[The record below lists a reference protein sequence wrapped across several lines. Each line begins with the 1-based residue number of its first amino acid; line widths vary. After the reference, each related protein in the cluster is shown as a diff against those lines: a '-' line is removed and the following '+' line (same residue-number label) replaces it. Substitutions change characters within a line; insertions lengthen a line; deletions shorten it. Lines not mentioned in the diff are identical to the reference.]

1 MIHIETNLS
10 TIAVLAVE
18 KQSENEA
25 FGSFLQSVAHP
36 EQIDTLVYSLN
47 NTISSKVD
55 CTTCGNCC
63 KTLMI
68 NVTEEEA
75 DNLATHLQQTRAQFD
90 STCLEKGGSM
100 MVINTMPCHFLSNQK
115 CTVYDYRFA
124 GCREFPALH
133 LPNFTKRI
141 FTTFMHY
148 NRCPIIY
155 NVVEQLKIEIGFIET
170 VITEAYY

>member
-1 MIHIETNLS
+1 
-10 TIAVLAVE
+10 
-18 KQSENEA
+18 
-25 FGSFLQSVAHP
+25 
-36 EQIDTLVYSLN
+36 
-47 NTISSKVD
+47 
-55 CTTCGNCC
+55 
-63 KTLMI
+63 MI
-68 NVTEEEA
+68 NVTDEEA
-75 DNLATHLQQTRAQFD
+75 DNLAAHLQQTRTQFD
-90 STCLEKGGSM
+90 DTCLEKGGSM

-133 LPNFTKRI
+133 LPNFTKRL

-170 VITEAYY
+170 VIKEA

>member
-1 MIHIETNLS
+1 
-10 TIAVLAVE
+10 
-18 KQSENEA
+18 
-25 FGSFLQSVAHP
+25 
-36 EQIDTLVYSLN
+36 
-47 NTISSKVD
+47 
-55 CTTCGNCC
+55 
-63 KTLMI
+63 MI

-90 STCLEKGGSM
+90 NTCLEKGGSM

>member
-1 MIHIETNLS
+1 VIHIETNLS
-10 TIAVLAVE
+10 TITALATE
-18 KQSENEA
+18 KQSENDA
-25 FGSFLQSVAHP
+25 FGSFLKSTSQP
-36 EQIDTLVYSLN
+36 EHIDILVHSLN
-47 NTISSKVD
+47 DAIAPQID

-90 STCLEKGGSM
+90 NTCLEKGGSM
-100 MVINTMPCHFLSNQK
+100 MVINTMPCHFLNDQK

-124 GCREFPALH
+124 GCREFPAMH

-148 NRCPIIY
+148 DRCPIIY
-155 NVVEQLKIEIGFIET
+155 NVVEQLKIETRFIET
-170 VITEAYY
+170 VINEA